1 MREALIEIAR
11 QESNQGWMD
20 PGVGIGPGHGP
31 EPVAM
36 PNRSGRRG
44 RRWRGVAAA
53 DRLDARV
60 PEAAHAPPLL
70 ARATILLVENGRCGP
85 GVCRHIGPKPRQ
97 GRGLFQDPRE
107 LSTCCGRNT

>member
-31 EPVAM
+31 EAVAM
-36 PNRSGRRG
+36 PNRSDRRG
-44 RRWRGVAAA
+44 RWWRSVGAA

-60 PEAAHAPPLL
+60 PEAPDGPPLL
-70 ARATILLVENGRCGP
+70 AHATILVGENGRCGP
-85 GVCRHIGPKPRQ
+85 GVRRHIGPKPRQ
-97 GRGLFQDPRE
+97 GRGFFQDP
-107 LSTCCGRNT
+107 